1 MHSPEYGDDLKK
13 LFPIVEPK
21 LSDSGIVDNV
31 LEFLCF
37 TGQRSLPEV
46 RSVCVVTS
54 HMFSCRNTNA
64 GDLYVVRRS
73 WGKIGLLY
81 VYQRKV
87 SENRDFYT

>member
-54 HMFSCRNTNA
+54 YVFSFRNTNT
-64 GDLYVVRRS
+64 GDLYVLGGN
-73 WGKIGLLY
+73 WAFICKLEEGL
-81 VYQRKV
+81 RK
-87 SENRDFYT
+87 